1 VQEKE
6 IMQDHQK
13 ILKPFVSEK
22 TFTHSIG
29 VMNEM
34 AKLAEI
40 YSLPIADA
48 KLAGLF
54 HDIAKDFDT
63 TESMKYINELKI
75 DLKEF
80 EKYSNVYLH
89 GPIGAHVLHEVY
101 PEFNSDV
108 INAVRSHTFYNSD
121 GENNLS
127 WCLHLADVLAPT
139 REWLGMKKLRSMV
152 YEGELERSSL
162 LLTGWLIE
170 HFNNAKVPISDYL
183 YKTFRRLNAEVKIEE
198 NFFERW

>member
-1 VQEKE
+1 MIE
-6 IMQDHQK
+6 DRQK

-34 AKLAEI
+34 AKLAAI
-40 YSLPIADA
+40 YILPVEDA

-54 HDIAKDFDT
+54 HDIAKDF
-63 TESMKYINELKI
+63 EAAEAMKYINELKI
-75 DLKEF
+75 DSKEF

-89 GPIGAHVLHEVY
+89 GPIGAHVIHELY
-101 PEFNSDV
+101 PEFNPDV
-108 INAVRSHTFYNSD
+108 INAVRSHTFYTSD

-139 REWLGMKKLRSMV
+139 REWLGMKKLRRMV

-183 YKTFRRLNAEVKIEE
+183 YKTFGRLNAEVKVEE

>member
-1 VQEKE
+1 MYKY
-6 IMQDHQK
+6 IK
-13 ILKPFVSEK
+13 ILKPLVSEK

-40 YSLPIADA
+40 YCLPIADA

-54 HDIAKDFDT
+54 HDIAKDF
-63 TESMKYINELKI
+63 EAAEAMKYLDELKI
-75 DLKEF
+75 DPKEF
-80 EKYSNVYLH
+80 EIYSNVYLH
-89 GPIGAHVLHEVY
+89 GPTGAHVLHELY
-101 PEFNSDV
+101 PESNSDI
-108 INAVRSHTFYNSD
+108 INAVRSHTFYASD

-139 REWLGMKKLRSMV
+139 REWLGMKKLRTMV

-170 HFNNAKVPISDYL
+170 HYNNAKVPISDYL
-183 YKTFRRLNAEVKIEE
+183 YKTYDRLNAEVKVEE
-198 NFFERW
+198 KFFERW